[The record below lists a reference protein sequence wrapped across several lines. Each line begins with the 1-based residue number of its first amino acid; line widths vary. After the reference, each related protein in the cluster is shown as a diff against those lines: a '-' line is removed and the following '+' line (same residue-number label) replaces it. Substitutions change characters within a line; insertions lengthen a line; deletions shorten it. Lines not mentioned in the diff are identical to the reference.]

1 VKSGEAGRKEKGN
14 VKKQMR
20 GEGRTAAVG
29 VKREKRTVRKD
40 IVKEN
45 LELYLMMAP
54 VLLLIFLMAYL
65 PLYGIVIAF
74 QDFAPGSPILS
85 PETEWV
91 GWKYFEKFVTG
102 KYFVRLFRNTLTL
115 NLLNLIIGFPIPI
128 IFALLLNEIKN
139 LKYKKFAQTVS
150 YMPYFI
156 STVVVASI
164 VLMLTGTDGLVNQ
177 IRGVFGH
184 KPYEFNTSPSAFPW
198 IYVITNVW
206 KTFGWNSILYISNM
220 NSIDSA
226 LYESAKLDGANRWHL
241 ARYITIPCLMPTIA
255 VMLVLATGG
264 LMVGNT
270 DLILLLYNPGVYSTA
285 DVFGTY
291 IYRDGLLQGNF
302 SMSTAVGLIQSVV
315 NFALVFFANKISNK
329 ISGNGLW

>member
-1 VKSGEAGRKEKGN
+1 MNEKRKMSVQSGSAVLK
-14 VKKQMR
+14 VKK
-20 GEGRTAAVG
+20 
-29 VKREKRTVRKD
+29 VKQPVRKD
-40 IVKEN
+40 IIKEN
-45 LELYLMMAP
+45 VELYLMMAP
-54 VLLLIFLMAYL
+54 VLILIFLMAYI
-65 PLYGIVIAF
+65 PLYGTVIAF

-85 PETEWV
+85 SETKWV
-91 GWKYFEKFVTG
+91 GWKFFEKFITG
-102 KYFVRLFRNTLTL
+102 KYFTRLFRNTLTL
-115 NLLNLIIGFPIPI
+115 NVLNLIIGFPIPI
-128 IFALLLNEIKN
+128 IFALLLNELKN
-139 LKYKKFAQTVS
+139 VKYKKFAQTVS

-164 VLMLTGTDGLVNQ
+164 VLMLTGADGLVNQ
-177 IRGVFGH
+177 IRVLFGYT
-184 KPYEFNTSPSAFPW
+184 PYEYNTDPNAFPW
-198 IYVITNVW
+198 IYVITNIW
-206 KTFGWNSILYISNM
+206 KSFGWNSILYISNM

-264 LMVGNT
+264 LMAGNT

-302 SMSTAVGLIQSVV
+302 SMSTAVGLIQSTV
-315 NFALVFFANKISNK
+315 NFALVFLANKASNK